1 MFATPRRMLQLAPNQ
16 YIYNHISKHIYKYT
30 YIYIYVYTDTHRT
43 ENIKQPNTN
52 KIKQKQQPTNDSR
65 NAQTESALKADLFPS
80 FVFWSSLDV
89 RGSKFQWTFLSKSTC
104 SQCQNGWLCKFVE
117 NCFPQWPQVWPHSQI
132 LSFMFLNPHVRN
144 LNTMWKVKRRIGA
157 GTGGEGA
164 KILPWWTM
172 DTAGEIESLHQ
183 NNSTLKIQDYKHVTN
198 YNNKQTTN
206 PGKYLLHLYLQLNT
220 HAQLTREHLSRAS
233 LDCKWFVNKVCLF
246 VVVPFFF
253 LIPRYGTKLPQ

>member
-16 YIYNHISKHIYKYT
+16 YIYSRISKHIHKYT
-30 YIYIYVYTDTHRT
+30 YIYMYIRIRIERKTSNNQTQT
-43 ENIKQPNTN
+43 TSN
-52 KIKQKQQPTNDSR
+52 KSSNWQMIHEMHKLNLHSK
-65 NAQTESALKADLFPS
+65 LIFFLH
-80 FVFWSSLDV
+80 FVLWSSLDV

-132 LSFMFLNPHVRN
+132 LSFMFLNPPVRN

-172 DTAGEIESLHQ
+172 DTAGEIESFHHKQ
-183 NNSTLKIQDYKHVTN
+183 FNTEYPEDYKHVIK

-206 PGKYLLHLYLQLNT
+206 TGKYLLHLYLHLIT
-220 HAQLTREHLSRAS
+220 HAQLTHERLSRAS
-233 LDCKWFVNKVCLF
+233 LDCKWFANKVCLF
-246 VVVPFFF
+246 VVVVFFDSEK
-253 LIPRYGTKLPQ
+253 RYETSK